1 MIDLIKKLIGAD
13 ESAVDGTAAGPKN
26 VRDVH
31 LATCAVFLEVAQI
44 DNEFDEKEREHIL
57 SVFQKEYGL
66 SRDDVL
72 EIKNASKAE
81 LEKSVDLWKFTNVIN
96 QHYSSD
102 EKYHIVKLLWEL
114 VYADGKLDEHENY
127 FMHKLRRLLKL
138 THSDL
143 MDAKLEVLQKQRNSE
158 ES

>member
-13 ESAVDGTAAGPKN
+13 DGAADGGRADK
-26 VRDVH
+26 RTLHEVH

-57 SVFQKEYGL
+57 SVFQREYGL
-66 SRDDVL
+66 SRDEVL
-72 EIKNASKAE
+72 EIKSASKE
-81 LEKSVDLWKFTNVIN
+81 QLDKSVDLWKFTNVVN
-96 QHYSSD
+96 QHYSSE
-102 EKYHIVKLLWEL
+102 EKYHIVTLLWEL

-127 FMHKLRRLLKL
+127 FMHKLRRMLKL

-143 MDAKLEVLQKQRNSE
+143 IDAKLEVLQKHRNSE
-158 ES
+158 GD